1 MQMKIHQQKIIIK
14 RRLLES
20 DTPIQPLTFPKMIS
34 SIIKPSKLDLNS
46 KQSQDPTVKYCPL
59 FIPKNANIVEDVFKF
74 SDMKRAL
81 DEMELT
87 VDDQPLAK
95 ISKKTIEDQPMAET
109 SNKTVEDQPLAKIS
123 KSEKGTTEAASKI
136 CFTASMDSI
145 IKSLIIHDIVED
157 VIFFK
162 KILQKFS
169 IGQPFIEGVDSNPTL
184 NHIELDWSNFE
195 LNLIHKWAEI
205 WNYRTLNL
213 PNQDSA
219 TKIEL

>member
-109 SNKTVEDQPLAKIS
+109 SNKTVEDQPLANIS

-145 IKSLIIHDIVED
+145 IKSLIIHDIVEN

-162 KILQKFS
+162 QILQKFL
-169 IGQPFIEGVDSNPTL
+169 IGQPFIEG
-184 NHIELDWSNFE
+184 IF
-195 LNLIHKWAEI
+195 
-205 WNYRTLNL
+205 
-213 PNQDSA
+213 
-219 TKIEL
+219 

>member
-1 MQMKIHQQKIIIK
+1 MISTIIK
-14 RRLLES
+14 PSKLDLYSKES
-20 DTPIQPLTFPKMIS
+20 QDPTAKYCPLFIPKMIS

-81 DEMELT
+81 DELDLT
-87 VDDQPLAK
+87 VEDQPLAK
-95 ISKKTIEDQPMAET
+95 ISKKTIEDQPLAKT
-109 SNKTVEDQPLAKIS
+109 SKKTVEDQPLAKIS

-145 IKSLIIHDIVED
+145 IKCLRIHGIVED

-169 IGQPFIEGVDSNPTL
+169 IDGSF
-184 NHIELDWSNFE
+184 
-195 LNLIHKWAEI
+195 
-205 WNYRTLNL
+205 
-213 PNQDSA
+213 
-219 TKIEL
+219 